1 MKVLPKMKSF
11 RVENNLAL
19 RQGMNNQENA
29 EIELERLRI
38 WSKNA
43 AEQVKQLEADKAGL
57 QNQVDEYKNETNR
70 RTLLGRWRSNANVV
84 EKEDLEKRYSM
95 LFKEKLEMEED
106 LTAMI
111 KDRDEKIAMMR
122 KEHQQL
128 QRKTDTN
135 MESISKSSKKKL
147 EKVAKATEQLREE
160 VDYSMEKISKMTN
173 VVDNSVE
180 RLEEILDGLDQRE
193 DCDEEDAMALALGE
207 SLSLLQQHVKVSL
220 HLLEQKVNN
229 RLDSTINDGSDH
241 GIVQSNPFESNDLLT
256 DIRIEV
262 MDLIRKADFELSE
275 KILYMQEQIE
285 ELKEC

>member
-11 RVENNLAL
+11 KVENNLAL
-19 RQGMNNQENA
+19 RQGKNNQENA
-29 EIELERLRI
+29 EVELERLRI

-43 AEQVKQLEADKAGL
+43 VEQVKQLEADKAGL

-70 RTLLGRWRSNANVV
+70 RTLLGRWRSNTNVV

>member
-1 MKVLPKMKSF
+1 M
-11 RVENNLAL
+11 
-19 RQGMNNQENA
+19 G
-29 EIELERLRI
+29 
-38 WSKNA
+38 
-43 AEQVKQLEADKAGL
+43 EQVKQLEADKVDL
-57 QNQVDEYKNETNR
+57 QKQVDEYKNETNR
-70 RTLLGRWRSNANVV
+70 KTLLGRWRSNTNIM
-84 EKEDLEKRYSM
+84 EKEDLENRYSI

-122 KEHQQL
+122 TENQQL
-128 QRKTDTN
+128 QRKTN
-135 MESISKSSKKKL
+135 VNAESISKASKKKL
-147 EKVAKATEQLREE
+147 EKVEKATELLREE
-160 VDYSMEKISKMTN
+160 VDNSMKKIYKMTN

-180 RLEEILDGLDQRE
+180 KLEEILDGLDQRE

-241 GIVQSNPFESNDLLT
+241 GIVQSNPFQSNDLLT

-262 MDLIRKADFELSE
+262 MALIRKADFELGE
-275 KILYMQEQIE
+275 KIRYMQEQIE